1 MEEIKIK
8 LANDLIDFI
17 NASPSPF
24 HVVLNIKEALLKQD
38 FTELLPGDKWQ
49 IKPGNKYFTSKNE
62 TAIIAFVAGMG
73 KVEESGFRIIAAHT
87 DSPGIKIKPN
97 PGIRVNKNYFCL
109 NTEVYGGPIL
119 STWFDR
125 PLSIAGRV
133 SVASEN
139 SLKPITHYINL
150 REPVC
155 LIPNLAIHF
164 NREVNEGL
172 KIERQKM
179 LMPVLALS
187 GGYSA
192 EKDLLFGILASELNI
207 EPEKIIDYDL
217 NLFEVQ
223 NGCLLGQNKE
233 FISSGKLD
241 NLAMVHN
248 GVEALTDCSPI
259 NASQMFVFFD
269 NEEVGSLSKQG
280 AGAPFL
286 RNVVHRICNSY
297 NTDVESFYR
306 SIEHSFMISA
316 DMAHAIHPAFNEK
329 YDPVCQPLLNGG
341 PVIKIN
347 ANQKYTTDSDSSAV
361 FEMLC
366 RNAGVPVQ
374 RYVNHSDVAG
384 GSTLG
389 GISSAQLDLR
399 SVDVGNPMLAM
410 HSIREISGVDDHYY
424 LFRALSEFFKSDPEK

>member
-1 MEEIKIK
+1 MEELKIK
-8 LANDLIDFI
+8 LAHDLIDFI

-24 HVVLNIKEALLKQD
+24 QVVRNIKEALLKQG
-38 FTELLPGDKWQ
+38 FKELLPANNWEL
-49 IKPGNKYFTSKNE
+49 KPGDKYFTSKNE
-62 TAIIAFVAGMG
+62 TAIVAFVVGTE
-73 KVEESGFRIIAAHT
+73 KPEEHGFRIIAAHS

-97 PGIRVNKNYFCL
+97 PGLRTNKNYFCL

-133 SVASEN
+133 STVSEN
-139 SLKPITHYINL
+139 SLKPETHYINL

-179 LMPVLALS
+179 LMPIFALS
-187 GGYSA
+187 GKQTD
-192 EKDLLFGILASELNI
+192 EKDLLFRILAAELNI
-207 EPEKIIDYDL
+207 DPEKIIDYDL
-217 NLFEVQ
+217 NLFDTDP
-223 NGCLLGQNKE
+223 GCLVGQNKE
-233 FISSGKLD
+233 FISSAKLD
-241 NLAMVHN
+241 NLAMVHA
-248 GVEALTDCSPI
+248 GVEALTDC
-259 NASQMFVFFD
+259 NAIHATQMFVCFD

-280 AGAPFL
+280 AGSPFL
-286 RNVVHRICNSY
+286 RNVVHRICNFFDS
-297 NTDVESFYR
+297 NAENFYR

-316 DMAHAIHPAFNEK
+316 DMAHAVHPSFNEK
-329 YDPVCQPLLNGG
+329 YDPVCQPLINGG

-361 FEMLC
+361 FEILC
-366 RNAGVPVQ
+366 RRAGVPVQ

-399 SVDVGNPMLAM
+399 SVDIGNPMLAM
-410 HSIREISGVDDHYY
+410 HSIRELSGVDDHYY
-424 LFRALSEFFKSDPEK
+424 MFQALSEFFK